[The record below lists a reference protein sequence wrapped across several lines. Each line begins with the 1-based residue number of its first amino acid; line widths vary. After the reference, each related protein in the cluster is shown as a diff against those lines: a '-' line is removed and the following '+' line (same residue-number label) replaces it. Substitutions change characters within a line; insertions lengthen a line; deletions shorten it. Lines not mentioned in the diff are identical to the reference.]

1 MLTAFGGRT
10 TTTHMAVTRADVAKL
25 AGVSPAVVSY
35 VMNPGSRPVSPDA
48 RRSIEAAIQELNYRP
63 NAIAQAL
70 RRSSTMSIGLMVPD
84 LANPLIAAVTREI
97 EDVAYDLG
105 YVMFV
110 GTVGHDPKR
119 EERYVRNYVDRKV
132 DALVVVGAHRSDVLQ
147 EMSDQGVPVLVLDR
161 IEPGMGLSSV
171 HPETRVSAR
180 LAVEHLI
187 EVHGHTR
194 IACVG
199 GPETVG
205 GSAQDRVLGWRDALE
220 AASLPSGDELLFRA
234 SAFTRSAG
242 YSAALTM
249 LDESEVTAVFVSSD
263 VQAVG
268 VIGAIRERALLVP
281 GDIAITSFDGS
292 ELAARAFPGLT
303 SVDVRVD
310 LLAQKTVERLMAK
323 LDKSDLSETHDVIPT
338 ELVVRRSCG
347 CEVPIGPVG

>member
-1 MLTAFGGRT
+1 
-10 TTTHMAVTRADVAKL
+10 MAVTRADVAKL

-35 VMNPGSRPVSPDA
+35 VLNPGSRPVSAAA
-48 RRSIEAAIQELNYRP
+48 RERIESAIRELNYRP

-97 EDVAYDLG
+97 EDIAYDLG

-132 DALVVVGAHRSDVLQ
+132 DALIVVGAHRVDVLQ
-147 EMSDQGVPVLVLDR
+147 EISDQGVPVLVLDR
-161 IEPGMGLSSV
+161 IDAGTGLSSV
-171 HPETRVSAR
+171 HAETRISAR

-187 EVHGHTR
+187 EHGHTR

-199 GPETVG
+199 GPESVG
-205 GSAQDRVLGWRDALE
+205 GAAQDRVLGWRDALD
-220 AASLPSGDELLFRA
+220 AAGLPSGDELLHRA

-242 YSAALTM
+242 YSAAQTM
-249 LDESEVTAVFVSSD
+249 LDESQATAVFVSAD

-281 GDIAITSFDGS
+281 ADIAVTSFDGS
-292 ELAARAFPGLT
+292 ELAERAFPGLT

-310 LLAQKTVERLMAK
+310 QIAKRTMERLMAK
-323 LDKSDLSETHDVIPT
+323 LDKSDLSETHDVIAT
-338 ELVVRRSCG
+338 ELVIRRSCG
-347 CEVPIGPVG
+347 CDVPIAAAS